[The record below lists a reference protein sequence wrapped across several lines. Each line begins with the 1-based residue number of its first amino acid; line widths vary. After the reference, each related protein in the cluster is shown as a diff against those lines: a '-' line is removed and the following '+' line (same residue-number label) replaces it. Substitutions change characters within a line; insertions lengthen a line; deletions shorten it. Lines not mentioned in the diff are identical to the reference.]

1 MLRGS
6 RPLDQTSLGQVWP
19 PCSLRDLIQYRKVH
33 GGQGRTNDVSPI
45 PRLGFRR
52 GTLNPEALAPAGEV
66 EGHGDVSD
74 IAASDGAS
82 APAGEVEGQ
91 ATSEEAST
99 PVGEGAAHIEGAKSG
114 GASAPAGEVEGHR
127 VTSEKGAASEGAADK
142 SRKGDEADDEDKD
155 ADEGENEGDE
165 ACVSFRFLFV

>member
-66 EGHGDVSD
+66 EGNGDASD
-74 IAASDGAS
+74 KGAASDGAS
-82 APAGEVEGQ
+82 APAGEVEG
-91 ATSEEAST
+91 
-99 PVGEGAAHIEGAKSG
+99 
-114 GASAPAGEVEGHR
+114 HR
-127 VTSEKGAASEGAADK
+127 DTSEKGAASEGAADT

>member
-1 MLRGS
+1 M
-6 RPLDQTSLGQVWP
+6 
-19 PCSLRDLIQYRKVH
+19 
-33 GGQGRTNDVSPI
+33 
-45 PRLGFRR
+45 
-52 GTLNPEALAPAGEV
+52 NPEALAPAGEV

-74 IAASDGAS
+74 KGAASDGAS

-91 ATSEEAST
+91 RDASDKGATSEEAST

-155 ADEGENEGDE
+155 AVEGENEGDE